1 MARFKLAKGSRK
13 RTVFPKAVKDEAG
26 TVTVMIWLA
35 EPTMPSGTF
44 RVKGNLMRSLRI
56 GTARVSEVYDAIKGM
71 CDEGDG

>member
-13 RTVFPKAVKDEAG
+13 RTVFRRAVRDEVG
-26 TVTVMIWLA
+26 TVTVTVSLA
-35 EPTMPSGTF
+35 EPTMRGTSF

-56 GTARVSEVYDAIKGM
+56 GTARVSEVYDAIKEL